1 MSTPIQPMTWAQ
13 TPDQLPQSANSANK
27 SAQVSNTQF
36 LEMMITEMKNQDPT
50 QPVDSTQ
57 MLSQEAQFASLEQMQ
72 NLNTNLLTLM
82 AQQNISQATNLIGK
96 QVSGLDSNGISVSG
110 QVTGLSFAGG
120 ISTLTLNL
128 ANGQTDTVT
137 LPNVTQ
143 VGP

>member
-1 MSTPIQPMTWAQ
+1 MSTPIQPLTWAQ
-13 TPDQLPQSANSANK
+13 TPDQLPNSPNAANK

-36 LEMMITEMKNQDPT
+36 LQMMITEMKNQDPT

-82 AQQNISQATNLIGK
+82 AQQNVSQATNLIGK
-96 QVSGLDSNGISVSG
+96 QVAGLDANGQNVFG
-110 QVTGLSFAGG
+110 QVAGLSFAGG

-128 ANGQTDTVT
+128 ANGQTDQVT
-137 LPNVTQ
+137 LPNVTS